1 MANIPQQLHELLRD
15 ALLKQSGNIDPDQLR
30 TLLDLEATVQRQQ
43 RQQIG
48 ELRAELAEVE
58 ASAQQQMASLQ
69 QQLQEAQQQQ
79 AQLQQQVRDLQQ
91 SSEPC

>member
-1 MANIPQQLHELLRD
+1 MQAGEDGMANIPQQLHELLRD
-15 ALLKQSGNIDPDQLR
+15 ALLKLR